1 MKKLNGFSNSSGSL
15 NEKQTST
22 KKIFE
27 GQFLNLF
34 EDEVIAADNIKGKR
48 EYFTHPGAVA
58 IVPILK
64 NGNLL
69 IERQWRYPINRAII
83 EFPAGKLDRG
93 EDPLPAA
100 KRELE
105 EETGFSSNSWCNVGK
120 FFPAPAYSDEVIF
133 LYFANSVEYIGN
145 QNTDPGECIE
155 LFEVSLDE
163 FFKMVESNEIVD
175 AKTLVLALWLKRMK
189 EGLFKP
195 RWKSY

>member
-1 MKKLNGFSNSSGSL
+1 MKKLNSFSNSSGSL
-15 NEKQTST
+15 YEKQTST

-34 EDEVIAADNIKGKR
+34 EDEVIAADNVKGIR
-48 EYFTHPGAVA
+48 EYFTHPGAVSV
-58 IVPILK
+58 VPILK

-69 IERQWRYPINRAII
+69 IERQWRYPINRSII
-83 EFPAGKLDRG
+83 EFPAGKLDLG
-93 EDPLPAA
+93 EDPLHAA

-105 EETGFSSNSWCNVGK
+105 EETGLSSNSWCNVGK

-163 FFKMVESNEIVD
+163 FFKMVDNNEIVD
-175 AKTLVLALWLKRMK
+175 AKTLVLALWLNRMR

-195 RWKSY
+195 KWKSY

>member
-1 MKKLNGFSNSSGSL
+1 MKKLNSFSNSSGSL
-15 NEKQTST
+15 YEKQTST

-34 EDEVIAADNIKGKR
+34 EDEVIAADNVKGIR
-48 EYFTHPGAVA
+48 EYFTHPGAVSV
-58 IVPILK
+58 VPILK

-69 IERQWRYPINRAII
+69 IERQWRYPINRSII
-83 EFPAGKLDRG
+83 EFPAGKLDLG
-93 EDPLPAA
+93 EDPLHAA

-163 FFKMVESNEIVD
+163 FFKMVDNNEIVD
-175 AKTLVLALWLKRMK
+175 AKTLVLALWLNRMR

-195 RWKSY
+195 KWKSY